1 MRSRSLWIFA
11 LAAVASHSTT
21 VGRRVKPAIL
31 DISGHTATPKR
42 SNPIGS
48 SVDRD
53 IKDIE
58 EILASVARQQESPR
72 DYYSEYR
79 YAEARKQSGHKK
91 KENRERNREA
101 GSYSTV
107 KTHEATNNANHMQ
120 HIHSASSEAV
130 KGNIISQ
137 MSREMETLVR
147 LQNKQIQKDHA
158 NRPSEITRQVQNVSV
173 PKIAQNLD
181 QDNNMEDN
189 STSLEGNSGELEESS
204 LKLHQHHHESQF
216 LHKMKSVVA
225 KHLEF
230 LQRNLSAVVDKETV
244 LERKFK
250 GAMKELKMREQ
261 NIKEEILDVKA
272 FASQP
277 GEES

>member
-91 KENRERNREA
+91 KENRERNRE

-107 KTHEATNNANHMQ
+107 KTHEATDNANHMQ

-147 LQNKQIQKDHA
+147 LQNQQIQKDHA

-189 STSLEGNSGELEESS
+189 STSLGIRTTQILRMHEMV
-204 LKLHQHHHESQF
+204 LKLLLAFTTE
-216 LHKMKSVVA
+216 MKSVVA